1 MKKYKKFISFLTASA
16 IALTANVSAA
26 AETVSAPQLT
36 DIHGYACYERDGEY
50 WTVIDGQEY
59 LVIDLDSFI
68 ENESQTPFNEDS
80 CSPYSTQATT
90 SPIGKPDGHIRQDW
104 VNLTEAGGSYEDRCY
119 LTYGNYYSPVYY
131 FVNEGNN
138 RSEVTANISTKVVF
152 NNTYYIDVWVHTVDY
167 TGAWHK
173 VGIKKRF
180 DFNAFN
186 PIRALFTGTPNQII
200 DGLALV
206 FLDDSPGQK
215 ELYYTVEVAVN
226 NS

>member
-26 AETVSAPQLT
+26 AEAVSAPQLT

-68 ENESQTPFNEDS
+68 ESEPQTPFNEDS

-90 SPIGKPDGHIRQDW
+90 SPIGKPDGHINPNW
-104 VNLTEAGGSYEDRCY
+104 VDLTATGGSYEDKCY
-119 LTYGNYYSPVYY
+119 LTYGTYYSPV
-131 FVNEGNN
+131 FCLD
-138 RSEVTANISTKVVF
+138 SEASILSRTTAKISTKVVF
-152 NNTYYIDVWVHTVDY
+152 NNTYFVDLWVHTTHY
-167 TGAWHK
+167 NTEWRLE
-173 VGIKKRF
+173 KKNWQLNF
-180 DFNAFN
+180 SIFQ
-186 PIRALFTGTPNQII
+186 PYYILFAGSTNQLI
-200 DGLALV
+200 DGFALQ
-206 FLDDSPGQK
+206 FSDDSPGQK
-215 ELYYTVEVAVN
+215 ELYYTVEAVVK